1 MKNRELFLRDPV
13 TTKLSNNGQA
23 RINDGMSSQEWDTL
37 HQELSS
43 FVCEGQ
49 YSDGIL
55 RMLESFVS
63 HLGSTNQ
70 PAAWV
75 SGFYGSGKSHL
86 LKMLGHLW
94 VNTTFPADG
103 VTARALVPQ
112 LPDDVLAVLK
122 ELDTRGRQAGGM
134 HAVFGTLP
142 AGGAESVRLTV
153 LGAILRSKG
162 LPENHAQAKF
172 CLYLKQY
179 GFYDGVKTFIEAK
192 GKDFLKELN
201 NLYVSPLIRE
211 ALIQAD
217 AKLGNSEA
225 VRELLKN
232 QFAPKADITTSEFI
246 QITKEV
252 LSANGKLPLTVI
264 VLDEVQLYIG
274 DDSSRSTQVVE
285 LAEAI
290 CKQLDSRVLL
300 VGAGQNALGAQT
312 AQFGKLRDRFTI
324 GVELSDQDVEA
335 VTRKVLL
342 AKKADKVAS
351 IKKILESHSGEI
363 SRQLSSTALQS
374 RNDDQN
380 FLVDDYPILPVR
392 RRFWE
397 LVFRAVDPA
406 GTSGMLRTQLRII
419 HDALQELADLPLGTV
434 VPADF
439 MFEQLQ
445 AGLVQ
450 QGVLLRELDERIR
463 KLDDGKPEGELSAR
477 LCGLIFLIR
486 KLPRTAGVDCGVRA
500 TPEML
505 ADLLVSDLANDGTR
519 LRKEIPPLLKKL
531 SDEGVLLKEGDE
543 YNLQTRESQEWEKEF
558 RNRVTQIQ
566 NNDLLLHQKR
576 DALLKEAI
584 SKEVYGVRL
593 KQGASN
599 VARQIFLHQDTTQP
613 IPNGQDIPVWVR
625 DEWGTPEKTVI
636 DDARAAGTESSTVYI
651 FIPKSSADELRQL
664 IIRAEAAKSTV
675 DYKGVPSTTEGME
688 ARNAMATKV
697 SDAEHARDTLVTEIV
712 SVSKVYKGGGS
723 ELFNRTLAEKVK
735 EAATDSLDRLFPRFN
750 EADHRNWPNVISRAR
765 GGDDSPLGAVDFN
778 GPTDQ
783 HSVSKE
789 ILRKVGSGLEGRE
802 IRRYFESTPF
812 GWPQD
817 AVDGAIIALHSG
829 GHLIARYNGA
839 ALPAGQLDQGKISKT
854 DFRVEMI
861 TLSTQDKIKL
871 RALFQEAGVAAK
883 PEVLEVKSDDFLDA
897 ATRLLSSAYGNAP
910 KPDMPYSTFI
920 DELRGL
926 AGNERLGRM
935 LTIYDQVK
943 KDLLIWKKNAELAES
958 RLPDWNKLLD
968 FLKYGKGVKA
978 LDDVRVAIEGIIQG
992 RMLID
997 PTDRILPLFKQ
1008 TTQSLRSALTG
1019 AYSSYAATHKK
1030 LMDELLALEAW
1041 GKISNDQRRSI
1052 LDEEDIAGVPT
1063 LNVSDDDDL
1072 LAALESTSFVMW
1084 QEKIAALPTRFS
1096 NAAQKAAKLLEPKTQ
1111 HVRLTSSTLR
1121 SESDVKAWV
1130 TAKEK
1135 ELVEKLKNGPVV
1147 IG

>member
-23 RINDGMSSQEWDTL
+23 RINDGMSSQEWTTL
-37 HQELSS
+37 HEELSS

-49 YSDGIL
+49 YAAGIL
-55 RMLESFVS
+55 RMLESFIS
-63 HLGSTNQ
+63 HIGSTSQ
-70 PAAWV
+70 PASWV

-94 VNTTFPADG
+94 VNTAFPADG
-103 VTARALVPQ
+103 VTARALVPH
-112 LPDDVLAVLK
+112 LPDDVVAALK
-122 ELDTRGRQAGGM
+122 ELDTRGRQSGGL
-134 HAVFGTLP
+134 HAIFGTLP

-162 LPENHAQAKF
+162 LPENYSQAKF

-179 GFYDGVKTFIEAK
+179 GFYEGVKTSIEAK

-201 NLYVSPLIRE
+201 NLYVSPVIRE

-217 AKLGNSEA
+217 SKLGNPDA

-232 QFAPKADITTSEFI
+232 QFAPKTDITTNEFI

-252 LSANGKLPLTVI
+252 LSVNGKLPLTVL

-290 CKQLDSRVLL
+290 GKQLDSRVLL

-324 GVELSDQDVEA
+324 GVELSDQDVET

-342 AKKADKVAS
+342 AKKADKVAA
-351 IKKILESHSGEI
+351 IKKVLESHSGEI
-363 SRQLSSTALQS
+363 SRQLSSTALQT

-380 FLVDDYPILPVR
+380 ILVEDYPILPVR

-419 HDALQELADLPLGTV
+419 HDALHELADLPLGFV

-463 KLDDGKPEGELSAR
+463 KLDDGKPEGELAAR

-500 TPEML
+500 TPDML

-519 LRKEIPPLLKKL
+519 LRKEIPSLLKKL

-625 DEWGTPEKTVI
+625 DEWSTPEKTVI
-636 DDARAAGTESSTVYI
+636 DDARAAGTDSSTVFI

-688 ARNAMATKV
+688 ARNAMATKL
-697 SDAEHARDTLVTEIV
+697 SDAERARDALVTEIV

-750 EADHRNWPNVISRAR
+750 EADHRNWPDVIRRAR
-765 GGDDSPLGAVDFN
+765 GGDDSPLTAVDHN
-778 GPTDQ
+778 GPTNQ
-783 HSVSKE
+783 HPVSKE
-789 ILRKVGSGLEGRE
+789 ILRKVGSGIEGRE
-802 IRRYFESTPF
+802 LRRYFESSPF

-829 GHLIARYNGA
+829 GHLLARYNGA
-839 ALPAGQLDQGKISKT
+839 PLPSGQLDQGKISKT
-854 DFRVEMI
+854 DFRVETA

-871 RALFQEAGVAAK
+871 RALFQEAGVTAK
-883 PEVLEVKSDDFLDA
+883 PENLENKSDDFLDVA
-897 ATRLLSSAYGNAP
+897 AQLLLSAYGNAP
-910 KPDMPYSTFI
+910 KPETPRSTFI
-920 DELRGL
+920 DEIKGL
-926 AGNERLGRM
+926 AGNERLARM
-935 LTIYDQVK
+935 LNIYDQIK
-943 KDLLIWKKNAELAES
+943 SDIQTWIKNANLFEDRMPGWI
-958 RLPDWNKLLD
+958 RLQD

-978 LDDVRVAIEGIIQG
+978 LDDVHAATDGVLQG
-992 RMLID
+992 RMLLD
-997 PTDRILPLFKQ
+997 STDHILPLLKQ
-1008 TTQSLRSALTG
+1008 ATQILRSVLTG
-1019 AYSSYAATHKK
+1019 AHANYAATYKK
-1030 LMDELLALEAW
+1030 SMEELVALDVW
-1041 GKISNDQRRSI
+1041 GKISDGQRQTI
-1052 LDEEDIAGVPT
+1052 LNEEDIAGVPE
-1063 LNVSDDDDL
+1063 LVVGNDDDL
-1072 LAALESTSFVMW
+1072 LAALENTSIGLW
-1084 QEKIAALPTRFS
+1084 QEKTAALPTRFS
-1096 NAAQKAAKLLEPKTQ
+1096 NAAQKASKLLEPKTQ

-1121 SESDVKAWV
+1121 SESDVKAWIS
-1130 TAKEK
+1130 AKEK
-1135 ELVEKLKNGPVV
+1135 ELLEKIKNGPVL